1 MAEDTKDAG
10 VPHELD
16 ECFQFKFQLFQKF
29 LHVFV
34 DPSVTPLV
42 LKITLGNNY

>member
-10 VPHELD
+10 GPRELD
-16 ECFQFKFQLFQKF
+16 KCFQFKFQLFQEC

-34 DPSVTPLV
+34 DPSVTPLL
-42 LKITLGNNY
+42 LKITLGNNC